1 MIELL
6 LNNNE
11 LVLDDAESLSY
22 FISPLF
28 VATMYGRDDALR
40 LLLRKGLPP
49 NQNFKSTEW
58 TSLMISAL
66 TGTNN
71 RCHKYIYFTFYITL
85 YVICRAQK
93 FY

>member
-6 LNNNE
+6 LNKSE
-11 LVLDDAESLSY
+11 LVLDDAENLSY

-66 TGTNN
+66 TGILL
-71 RCHKYIYFTFYITL
+71 KYVYKLCSCYLSF
-85 YVICRAQK
+85 
-93 FY
+93 